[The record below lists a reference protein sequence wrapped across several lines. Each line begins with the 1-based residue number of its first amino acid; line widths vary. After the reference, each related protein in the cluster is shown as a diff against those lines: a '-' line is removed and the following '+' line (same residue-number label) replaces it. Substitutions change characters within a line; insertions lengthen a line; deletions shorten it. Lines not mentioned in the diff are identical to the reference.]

1 MKRTIASILSVET
14 GIGCLT
20 VGGALFW
27 LCLMAILC
35 FSSGCSTVRSAWYSV
50 AGTPVAAAQRA
61 EAKVEHAA
69 AKVEKA
75 KESLVGDAHTKVVLA
90 ELLSRHIAEQSK
102 TAAALKSTLTAA
114 RADLDTARGPKAPD
128 ELSGLRTLVEQ
139 LRSENAKAVAAGE
152 QALAELD
159 NQSAKSATILRA
171 ALAAEGE
178 LRERATAAEG
188 KAQQWAL
195 ERDEVAR
202 KWERLWWWIWV
213 AAGAWIAAQVLPLVA
228 RLVPAIAPAATA
240 ISAIASPIS
249 TYALGKAKALA
260 KDASS
265 ALHNVVTAV
274 HEKAP
279 GIVDQVE
286 RIKAEWIT
294 PEDGTT
300 TAYTAALRE
309 AQQI

>member
-1 MKRTIASILSVET
+1 MRRPTQLDFANGVALVVALLLVVVGLS
-14 GIGCLT
+14 L
-20 VGGALFW
+20 
-27 LCLMAILC
+27 
-35 FSSGCSTVRSAWYSV
+35 SGCATARTAWHDLVGSPADKAQKADTKV
-50 AGTPVAAAQRA
+50 AQA
-61 EAKVEHAA
+61 EVKVDA
-69 AKVEKA
+69 AKA
-75 KESLVGDAHTKVVLA
+75 GLVDAAHVKVAMA
-90 ELLSRHIAEQSK
+90 ELLSRHVAEQSK
-102 TAAALKSTLTAA
+102 VADSLRTTLSGAK
-114 RADLDTARGPKAPD
+114 ADLDTARGALPPD
-128 ELSGLRTLVEQ
+128 ELAALRQTVDQ
-139 LRSENAKAVAAGE
+139 LRSTNATLQAAGE
-152 QALAELD
+152 KAIAALEV
-159 NQSAKSATILRA
+159 QSGEFAAILRA
-171 ALAAEGE
+171 AVVAADAARARADKADAAA
-178 LRERATAAEG
+178 LDWARERDATA
-188 KAQQWAL
+188 
-195 ERDEVAR
+195 RR
-202 KWERLWWWIWV
+202 WERLWFWIWI
-213 AAGAWIAAQVLPLVA
+213 AAGAWIAAQVLPLLA

-240 ISAIASPIS
+240 IAAIASPIS